1 MKKIL
6 VSLLTICLAAMSVQ
20 VSAEAYTDEQG
31 VVYEV
36 SGASGKVTG
45 YIGKLPNI
53 VIPSPVKITGTE
65 DEFYVT
71 TIGKDAFSEN
81 TYLECI
87 TLPEDLEIIDEYAFY
102 KCTMLYRV
110 VFAEGTRLQEIK
122 NRAFSDCTGLIDIEI
137 PAYTV
142 KEGGETTVYPK
153 FRSTSSTYFYN
164 FQGVPNIGYKLVIS
178 DTRRY
183 PKGYDS
189 NWGARMKN
197 GVVEGYLLYPTGDTG
212 KTDLRFCSQAA
223 KGSIVI
229 PESTTSIRSQA
240 FADCKKISSIV
251 IPGTI
256 SSIESRVFIGCSG
269 LTSLVCKCET
279 PPVSAYYSDKSP
291 EFDGVDK
298 SIPVYVPETSIDK
311 YKAADGWK
319 LFTNYK
325 AWSKEEEE
333 QISKCT
339 LTLTVNDPAMGS
351 VTGAGTYDGGSDV
364 TIEAKANDGYKFV
377 QWSDNVVENPRQL
390 KVTSDLIL
398 TAIFASKDADPDK
411 FIVTLLVN
419 DEKMGEVSGAG
430 TYDRGATVIVE
441 AKAKEGYKFVKWND
455 ENKIA
460 VRTFIIDKNIALTA
474 IFEAIAPA
482 GQTFTITASANDAS
496 MGTVQGAGQYA
507 ENAEVKLLAIPNEG
521 YKFVK
526 WSDGDTSNPRVF
538 KATADAAF
546 VAEFEKKPDEPSEEG
561 LDDVLSTDYK
571 VRKTFIDGQL
581 YIIRA
586 DGIYDARGARV
597 K

>member
-31 VVYEV
+31 VVYEY
-36 SGASGKVTG
+36 SGAAGKITG
-45 YIGKLPNI
+45 YTGKLPNI
-53 VIPSPVKITGTE
+53 VIPSPVKVTGS
-65 DEFYVT
+65 DAEFYVT
-71 TIGKDAFSEN
+71 SISDNALKGN
-81 TYLECI
+81 TKIESI
-87 TLPEDLEIIDEYAFY
+87 TLPSDVITIGEGAFEG
-102 KCTMLYRV
+102 CTMLYRV
-110 VFAEGTRLQEIK
+110 HFADNSELYEIK
-122 NRAFSDCTGLIDIEI
+122 QYAFYNCTGLIDINI
-137 PAYTV
+137 PARKV
-142 KEGGETTVYPK
+142 KEAGESVTYPYIRK
-153 FRSTSSTYFYN
+153 KAFYN
-164 FQGVPNIGYKLVIS
+164 VPNITYPLTIDETRPPSGYK
-178 DTRRY
+178 D
-183 PKGYDS
+183 GG
-189 NWGARMKN
+189 WGITIDRIN
-197 GVVEGYLLYPTGDTG
+197 CPVEGYLVFTKDSEKKVIKL
-212 KTDLRFCSQAA
+212 CSTSAR
-223 KGSIVI
+223 GSIVVPDGVTEI
-229 PESTTSIRSQA
+229 LSSSQGGFYSCSLITALVLPESLMNCGSRCFS
-240 FADCKKISSIV
+240 DCSS
-251 IPGTI
+251 
-256 SSIESRVFIGCSG
+256 
-269 LTSLVCKCET
+269 LTSLVSKNTT
-279 PPVSAYYSDKSP
+279 PPNVNHYESIASMYA
-291 EFDGVDK
+291 FIGVDK
-298 SIPVYVPETSIDK
+298 TIPVYVPEASIDA
-311 YKAADGWK
+311 YKKADGWSQ
-319 LFTNYK
+319 FTNYK
-325 AWSKEEEE
+325 AWSKEDEE

-351 VTGAGTYDGGSDV
+351 VKGAGTFDGGSDV
-364 TIEAKANDGYKFV
+364 QIEATANEGYIFV
-377 QWSDNVVENPRQL
+377 QWSDNVTENPRTL
-390 KVTSDLIL
+390 KLTSDLTL
-398 TAIFASKDADPDK
+398 TAIFRDKNADPDK

-581 YIIRA
+581 YIIRENA
-586 DGIYDARGARV
+586 IYDARGKRV